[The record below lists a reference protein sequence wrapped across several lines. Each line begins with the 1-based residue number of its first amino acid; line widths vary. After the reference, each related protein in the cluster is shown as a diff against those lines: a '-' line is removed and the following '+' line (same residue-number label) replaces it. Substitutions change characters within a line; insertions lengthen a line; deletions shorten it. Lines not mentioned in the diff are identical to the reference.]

1 MRILCVCDRGNVR
14 SVTMAR
20 ILKARGHDALACGID
35 RNSFATLL
43 LLEGWAELIL
53 VSETKQKGD
62 FASVS
67 KIKNLHLGPD
77 VWGKAMHPELVRKIK
92 RELKL
97 INL

>member
-1 MRILCVCDRGNVR
+1 MKILCACDSGNVR

-20 ILKARGHDALACGID
+20 ILKARGHDALSCGINK
-35 RNSFATLL
+35 NSFATLL
-43 LLEGWAELIL
+43 LLESWAELIL
-53 VSETKQKGD
+53 VSETRQKGD
-62 FASVS
+62 FTSTS

-77 VWGKAMHPELVRKIK
+77 VWGEAMHPELVRKIK